1 MPRSPHALAFST
13 LSTLI
18 ALSTFVVL
26 SALPGCHGRSDPKA
40 PIGAMPDQV
49 ARSQWPQVE
58 VEPALAGWI
67 AVERPIVEQGPVM
80 KVSTPVRLLSDGG
93 EYARVQYRYVFYGAN
108 GAPLRDQTGWKYARL
123 EPRRP
128 TFFSGNSTDA
138 ASDWRLEIQSNR

>member
-1 MPRSPHALAFST
+1 MKTRTLAILATAAALAST
-13 LSTLI
+13 M
-18 ALSTFVVL
+18 V
-26 SALPGCHGRSDPKA
+26 GCAGRSDPKA
-40 PIGAMPDQV
+40 PIGAVPDQV

-67 AVERPIVEQGPVM
+67 AVEKPIVEQGPVL
-80 KVSTPVRLLSDGG
+80 KVNTPVRLLSDGG
-93 EYARVQYRYVFYGAN
+93 EFARVQYRYVFYAAN
-108 GAPLRDQTGWKYARL
+108 GAPLRDQTGWKYVRL